1 MNSANI
7 HQVNTLMQD
16 RQEGRFTMQGFA
28 MQKLIHNIIRD
39 YGTYKDNCYVVRL
52 SDLSLSDK
60 KLLLSHLID
69 ADEYEEICAN
79 STMAEMLFQ
88 EKEDLLWKLIDRECD
103 EVYREDMEERRQY
116 A

>member
-7 HQVNTLMQD
+7 YQNCIIKQD
-16 RQEGRFTMQGFA
+16 RQEGRFTMNGFA
-28 MQKLIHNIIRD
+28 MQKLIHNIIRE
-39 YGTYKDNCYVVRL
+39 YGSYKDNCYTVNL
-52 SDLSLSDK
+52 SDISLSDK

-79 STMAEMLFQ
+79 STLAEMMFQ
-88 EKEDLLWKLIDRECD
+88 EKKDNLWKLIDRECD
-103 EVYREDMEERRQY
+103 EVYREDMEERRQW